1 MAKTIGF
8 LTESE
13 IMKIMYET
21 NSNLSLDENRWFLKY
36 DTNTKIQFKDVLK
49 AAWHHT
55 IFKFKLKYRIQ
66 FLRHVYIL
74 SVNIFN
80 NYGT

>member
-1 MAKTIGF
+1 MGF

-49 AAWHHT
+49 AAWHHS
-55 IFKFKLKYRIQ
+55 F
-66 FLRHVYIL
+66 
-74 SVNIFN
+74 
-80 NYGT
+80 